1 MISLFALYYGVIFEN
16 GDKLVLIIVVLWGMC
31 ACFWRYLDFSKPNYF
46 KILTYFVKNFY
57 NLSKP

>member
-1 MISLFALYYGVIFEN
+1 MVY
-16 GDKLVLIIVVLWGMC
+16 LWGMC
-31 ACFWRYLDFSKPNYF
+31 ACFWRYLDFSKPDRF

>member
-1 MISLFALYYGVIFEN
+1 MLYYGVIFEN
-16 GDKLVLIIVVLWGMC
+16 RDKLALIIVVLWGMY

-46 KILTYFVKNFY
+46 KILTCSVKNFY

>member
-1 MISLFALYYGVIFEN
+1 MISLFARYYGVIFEN
-16 GDKLVLIIVVLWGMC
+16 RDKLALIIVVLWGVR

>member
-16 GDKLVLIIVVLWGMC
+16 GDKLALIIVVLWGMR
-31 ACFWRYLDFSKPNYF
+31 ACFWRYLDFSKPDRL

-57 NLSKP
+57 SLSKP